1 MAVNAADG
9 MDYAGWSWADTAL
22 VWPLGFA
29 ASVSVRRAPLL
40 ASALMVAIGLGA
52 SILFVW
58 EYGRIGGIPLALA
71 GGMLLAGR
79 NQEAA

>member
-1 MAVNAADG
+1 
-9 MDYAGWSWADTAL
+9 
-22 VWPLGFA
+22 
-29 ASVSVRRAPLL
+29 
-40 ASALMVAIGLGA
+40 MVAIGLGA